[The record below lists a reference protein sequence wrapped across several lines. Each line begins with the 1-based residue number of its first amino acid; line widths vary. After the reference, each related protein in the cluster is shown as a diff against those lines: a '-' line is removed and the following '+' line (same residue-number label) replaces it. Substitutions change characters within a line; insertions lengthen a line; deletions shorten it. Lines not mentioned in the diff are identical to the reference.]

1 MCGEGRE
8 VYGGGGDLKGQVME
22 KGCQTTLSVSIV
34 SSPPS
39 PDKDI
44 LVFCFSFF
52 VVVFLKSS
60 LLVSLNCLRSV
71 TSS

>member
-1 MCGEGRE
+1 MWRGEGGIWGR
-8 VYGGGGDLKGQVME
+8 GGDLKGQVME

-44 LVFCFSFF
+44 LVYCFSFLLL
-52 VVVFLKSS
+52 LKSN